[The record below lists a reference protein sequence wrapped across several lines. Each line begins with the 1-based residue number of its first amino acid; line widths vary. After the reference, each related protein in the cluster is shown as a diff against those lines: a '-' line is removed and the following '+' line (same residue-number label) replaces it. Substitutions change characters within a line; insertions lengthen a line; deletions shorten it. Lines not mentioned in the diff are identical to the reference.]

1 MRHRCLESQHP
12 VPQIASI
19 FRYGVNTLGEP
30 AGATTDS
37 FGRHQK
43 ARRLGPAL
51 GRVHLAHANFR
62 GLRVLSLE
70 SRRSIEVAKLIR
82 TYGGEPFLVPCMRE
96 IPLASNTDALDFAD
110 ALLRGEFDL
119 VVFFTGIGVR
129 ALVEAVATMR
139 DREAFLKA
147 LRKVKIAARGPK
159 PYTALRELQVP
170 VAATAPEPAT
180 WRELMQAIE
189 QELGPSLAEMRVAVQ
204 EYGASNPEF
213 LTDLTLKCGS
223 VTKVPVYQWALPE
236 DLAPLEECVHGI
248 ARGNYD
254 VLLFMTAVQ
263 VIHLF
268 QVAERLQS
276 VPAMRAGLLSMA
288 IISIGPTTTEELAHY
303 GITPDFEPSRPKMGF
318 IVNEAAQYAGK
329 VLEQKRGGDALKVAI
344 PPNAEPH
351 ARPASFPGTPEFQ
364 DKSSVPRVAVSTST
378 MAGFRDGLAQIDF
391 LHEISSRIASADSF
405 HVVLNRIVEFVTS
418 VIPCDSCFI
427 YVLDEDKLVLRAS
440 KNPHADLVDRLGVQY
455 GQGITGW
462 VAEHREP
469 VAISSNASNDPRFK
483 PFKNLPED
491 RFEAML
497 CTPILCASKVVG
509 VINLQHRLTY
519 QHSTNEVRLLSML
532 GFLVGAEI
540 ERARLESENVQLTG
554 RLETRKAV
562 DRAKGILQRD
572 LSMSEDEAYRAM
584 QTESRQRRKSMR
596 EIAEAVILGEDLRK
610 AQAGGIEAKHSKA
623 ASDDADQDRKS
634 KV

>member
-1 MRHRCLESQHP
+1 
-12 VPQIASI
+12 
-19 FRYGVNTLGEP
+19 
-30 AGATTDS
+30 
-37 FGRHQK
+37 
-43 ARRLGPAL
+43 
-51 GRVHLAHANFR
+51 
-62 GLRVLSLE
+62 
-70 SRRSIEVAKLIR
+70 
-82 TYGGEPFLVPCMRE
+82 MRE
-96 IPLASNTDALDFAD
+96 IPLSENPEALNFAA

-119 VVFFTGIGVR
+119 AVFFTGIGVR
-129 ALVEAVATMR
+129 ALVDAVATKY
-139 DREAFLKA
+139 DREGFLDA
-147 LRKVKIAARGPK
+147 LRKVKVAARGPK

-180 WRELMQAIE
+180 WRELMQVIE
-189 QELGPSLAEMRVAVQ
+189 QEFGAALSGMRVAVQ

-213 LTDLTLKCGS
+213 LMDLTMKCGH
-223 VTKVPVYQWALPE
+223 VVKVPVYQWALPE
-236 DLAPLEECVHGI
+236 DLTPLEECVRGI
-248 ARGNYD
+248 ARGAYD

-268 QVAERLQS
+268 QVAEQMRL
-276 VPAMRAGLLSMA
+276 VAEMRAGLLSMV
-288 IISIGPTTTEELAHY
+288 IISIGPTTTEELTHY
-303 GITPDFEPSRPKMGF
+303 GIAPDFEPSRPKMSF

-329 VLEQKRGGDALKVAI
+329 VLEQKRGGEALGTAV
-344 PPNAEPH
+344 PPNPESTERLASPS
-351 ARPASFPGTPEFQ
+351 PAAVQGKPT
-364 DKSSVPRVAVSTST
+364 VPRIALSTPT
-378 MAGFRDGLAQIDF
+378 MAGFRDGLTQIDF

-405 HVVLNRIVEFVTS
+405 HIVLNRIVEFVTS

-440 KNPHADLVDRLGVQY
+440 KNPHADLVDQLGVQY

-469 VAISSNASNDPRFK
+469 VAISSNASNDLRFK
-483 PFKNLPED
+483 AFKNLPED
-491 RFEAML
+491 HFEAML

-509 VINLQHRLTY
+509 VINLQHRQPY
-519 QHSTNEVRLLSML
+519 EHSANEVRLLSML

-540 ERARLESENVQLTG
+540 ERARLESENVQLAG

-572 LSMSEDEAYRAM
+572 LSLSEDEAYRAM

-610 AQAGGIEAKHSKA
+610 SQSAIGGAMHPVSG
-623 ASDDADQDRKS
+623 SPTKS
-634 KV
+634 PTVS

>member
-1 MRHRCLESQHP
+1 M
-12 VPQIASI
+12 
-19 FRYGVNTLGEP
+19 
-30 AGATTDS
+30 
-37 FGRHQK
+37 
-43 ARRLGPAL
+43 
-51 GRVHLAHANFR
+51 AHASFR

-70 SRRSIEVAKLIR
+70 SRRASEVAKLIR
-82 TYGGEPFLVPCMRE
+82 TYGGEAFVVPCMRE
-96 IPLASNTDALDFAD
+96 IPLSTNTEAIEFAHR
-110 ALLRGEFDL
+110 LLRGEYDL
-119 VVFFTGIGVR
+119 AVFFTGIGVR
-129 ALVEAVATMR
+129 ALVDAVSTKI
-139 DREAFLKA
+139 DREDFLDA
-147 LRKVKIAARGPK
+147 LRKVKVAARGPK
-159 PYTALRELQVP
+159 PYTVLRELKVP
-170 VAATAPEPAT
+170 VAATAAEPAT

-189 QELGPSLAEMRVAVQ
+189 QELGASLGTMRVAVQ

-213 LTDLTLKCGS
+213 LADITLKCQS

-236 DLAPLEECVHGI
+236 DLAPLEACVQGI
-248 ARGNYD
+248 ADGAYD
-254 VLLFMTAVQ
+254 VFLFMTAVQ

-268 QVAERLQS
+268 QVAERMQC
-276 VPAMRAGLLSMA
+276 VAAMRAGLHSMA
-288 IISIGPTTTEELAHY
+288 IISIGPTTTEELTHY
-303 GITPDFEPSRPKMGF
+303 GISPDFEPSRPKMSF

-329 VLEQKRGGDALKVAI
+329 VLEQKRGAEVLGSTASVDTESTEDLNTPAIAQFQERPPIPRIAL
-344 PPNAEPH
+344 
-351 ARPASFPGTPEFQ
+351 STP
-364 DKSSVPRVAVSTST
+364 T
-378 MAGFRDGLAQIDF
+378 MAGFRDGLTQIDF

-405 HVVLNRIVEFVTS
+405 HTVLNRIVEFVAS

-469 VAISSNASNDPRFK
+469 VAISANASNDPRFK
-483 PFKNLPED
+483 AFKNLPED
-491 RFEAML
+491 HFEAML

-519 QHSTNEVRLLSML
+519 QHSANEVRLLSML

-572 LSMSEDEAYRAM
+572 LSLSEDEAYRAM

-610 AQAGGIEAKHSKA
+610 SQSASAEAKPAKKSVTASLADVASKA
-623 ASDDADQDRKS
+623 
-634 KV
+634 